1 MTYATPAD
9 LKAVIPDR
17 DLKLL
22 TDWDGTADTIDD
34 TKLEAA
40 IDDAT
45 AEINGYIAKRAN
57 LPLAEPPRMLLVVA
71 RDLAVYRLFANAG
84 RVTET
89 QENLRKAGIA
99 YLQKVAD
106 GELAIGDETGGDE
119 EPTSPG
125 VVIDEGPDRVMTRE
139 SLERF

>member
-9 LKAVIPDR
+9 LQAVIPDR

-22 TDWDGTADTIDD
+22 TDWDGIADTIDE
-34 TKLEAA
+34 TKLQEAL
-40 IDDAT
+40 DDAT
-45 AEINGYIAKRAN
+45 AEINGYIAKRAS
-57 LPLAEPPRMLLVVA
+57 LPLSEPPRMLLVVA

-89 QENLRKAGIA
+89 QEKLRDAGIT
-99 YLQKVAD
+99 YLEKVAD
-106 GELAIGDETGGDE
+106 GELSIGDETGGDE

-125 VVIDEGPDRVMTRE
+125 VVMEEGPERVMTRE